1 MKKGICVLL
10 AVLLAAVAALG
21 LFASAADDYKVVR
34 NAVHNPETG
43 RAAQWFK
50 IVVSGKSGKAGNV
63 KITLPVSLVE
73 IMMNATP
80 DKELH
85 VDGDCGIDLKRVWND
100 LKKAGPMS
108 LVELETEDGET
119 VKIWL
124 E

>member
-1 MKKGICVLL
+1 MKRGICVLL
-10 AVLLAAVAALG
+10 VALLAVTAALG
-21 LFASAADDYKVVR
+21 LFATAADDYKVVK
-34 NAVHNPETG
+34 NAVHNPDKG
-43 RAAQWFK
+43 GVAQWFK
-50 IVVSGKSGKAGNV
+50 IVVTGKSDKGENV

-80 DKELH
+80 EKEFR
-85 VDGDCGIDLKRVWND
+85 VNGDCQVDLKRVWND